1 MLLVSANKAL
11 RTEQPKENIYGE
23 LKITKK
29 PLPPKPF
36 PTKPP
41 KIIKSKVDKAA
52 IQRKRDEIN
61 RQIQKV
67 MNSGLSEKRRNI
79 QLQNLKNQLP
89 KDDDDL
95 SKEY

>member
-11 RTEQPKENIYGE
+11 RTKKIKENIYGE

-29 PLPPKPF
+29 PLPKTIQ
-36 PTKPP
+36 TKQT
-41 KIIKSKVDKAA
+41 KIIKSKVDKTT
-52 IQRKRDEIN
+52 IQKKRDEIN
-61 RQIQKV
+61 KQIQKV
-67 MNSGLSEKRRNI
+67 INSNLSEKRRNI
-79 QLQNLKNQLP
+79 QIQNLQNQLP

>member
-1 MLLVSANKAL
+1 
-11 RTEQPKENIYGE
+11 
-23 LKITKK
+23 
-29 PLPPKPF
+29 
-36 PTKPP
+36 
-41 KIIKSKVDKAA
+41 
-52 IQRKRDEIN
+52 
-61 RQIQKV
+61 